1 MSKQKKKTQTSK
13 SYKNLGLLGLLFMY
27 LGRLNS
33 SKFFAGIVMILLNI
47 GSKYITIELSKSQE
61 AYLRNSL
68 GRQMLIFAISWM
80 GSRDILI
87 ALALTAIFNVL
98 ANHLF
103 NEKSKF
109 CIIPARY
116 RNYEDIL
123 DLDNDGKVSEKEIKK
138 AKELLEKVKK
148 KDKMREQLRMMN
160 KFKTSL

>member
-1 MSKQKKKTQTSK
+1 MKKSKNKNGGKKISSK
-13 SYKNLGLLGLLFMY
+13 KFGFLALIMMY
-27 LGRLNS
+27 LGRLNN
-33 SKFFAGIVMILLNI
+33 SKFFSGVVMIMLNI

-68 GRQMLIFAISWM
+68 GRQLLIFAIAWM
-80 GSRDILI
+80 GSKDILI

-103 NEKSKF
+103 NEQSKF

-123 DLDNDGKVSEKEIKK
+123 DLNGDGKVTDKEIKK
-138 AKELLEKVKK
+138 AKELLNAVKS
-148 KDKMREQLRMMN
+148 KDKLREQLRMM
-160 KFKTSL
+160 K

>member
-1 MSKQKKKTQTSK
+1 MKKSKKKKVGKIST
-13 SYKNLGLLGLLFMY
+13 KNLGFITLMMMY
-27 LGRLNS
+27 LGRLNN
-33 SKFFAGIVMILLNI
+33 SKFFSGVVMIMLNI

-68 GRQMLIFAISWM
+68 GRQLLIFAIAWM
-80 GSRDILI
+80 GSKDILI

-103 NEKSKF
+103 NEQSKF

-123 DLDNDGKVSEKEIKK
+123 DLDGDGKVTEKEIKK
-138 AKELLEKVKK
+138 AKQLLHAVKN
-148 KDKMREQLRMMN
+148 KDKIREQLRMM
-160 KFKTSL
+160 KK